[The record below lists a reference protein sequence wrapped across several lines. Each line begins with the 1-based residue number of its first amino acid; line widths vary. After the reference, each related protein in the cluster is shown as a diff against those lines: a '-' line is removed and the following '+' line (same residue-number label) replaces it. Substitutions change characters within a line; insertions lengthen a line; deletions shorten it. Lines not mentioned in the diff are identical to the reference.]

1 MQRHLAL
8 GVLDGPM
15 PTRNGKSCW
24 IKDVSRALLTHWIVS
39 ASVEWLL
46 GINITQDFI
55 AVDRMAVD
63 GVMVVEPPVHR
74 APKVTVN
81 DGLMNTVEHIL
92 EVADLE

>member
-39 ASVEWLL
+39 AIV
-46 GINITQDFI
+46 
-55 AVDRMAVD
+55 VDRMAVD